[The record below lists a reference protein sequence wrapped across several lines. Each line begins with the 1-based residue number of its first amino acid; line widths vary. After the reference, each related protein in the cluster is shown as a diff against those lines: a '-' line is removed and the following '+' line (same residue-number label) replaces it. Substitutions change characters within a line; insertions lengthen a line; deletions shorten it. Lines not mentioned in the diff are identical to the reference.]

1 MASYARRFSA
11 KGVRLVGG
19 CCGTTPE
26 HIRQIKLAVGS
37 TSAPRAGAVR
47 VSPVAAGETSV
58 AAVPRERKSRLAH
71 ALARGTFV
79 HLVELAPPRGHES
92 GPVVHEAQALKIRG
106 VDAVT
111 VPDGPLAEA
120 RMSALSTAVLIEQRA
135 GIETVL
141 HYACRDRNLLGME
154 SDLLGAHAMGV
165 RNLLLVTGDPP
176 RRGDYAF
183 ATGVYDVDSI
193 GLTNVVTRL
202 NHGVDVGGEAL
213 VSQTA
218 YHIGVAV
225 NPTALDLDYE
235 IRRFEFKVEAG
246 AEFAVTQPTFDLEAF
261 DRFMQRIGH
270 LKVPILAGIWPF
282 DSLRNAEFMANELPG
297 VRVPDEYL
305 RRMRATG
312 SDGAAA
318 AEGVAIAREIAA
330 AVKERVQ
337 GVQLANATGRIQVAL
352 DVLDGLV

>member
-1 MASYARRFSA
+1 M
-11 KGVRLVGG
+11 
-19 CCGTTPE
+19 
-26 HIRQIKLAVGS
+26 
-37 TSAPRAGAVR
+37 
-47 VSPVAAGETSV
+47 
-58 AAVPRERKSRLAH
+58 
-71 ALARGTFV
+71 
-79 HLVELAPPRGHES
+79 
-92 GPVVHEAQALKIRG
+92 
-106 VDAVT
+106 
-111 VPDGPLAEA
+111 
-120 RMSALSTAVLIEQRA
+120 AVLIEQRA
-135 GIETVL
+135 GIEAVL

-202 NHGVDVGGEAL
+202 NHGVDIGGEPL

-246 AEFAVTQPTFDLEAF
+246 AEFAVTQPLFDLEAF
-261 DRFMQRIGH
+261 DRFMQRVAH
-270 LKVPILAGIWPF
+270 LRIPILAGLWPF
-282 DSLRNAEFMANELPG
+282 DSQRNAEFMANEVPG

-305 RRMRATG
+305 RRMRAAT

-318 AEGVAIAREIAA
+318 AEGVAIAREIGA

-352 DVLDGLV
+352 EVLDGLM